1 MLGRA
6 RLAVRSAVWQAALSD
21 LEATTAPG
29 WYRRPGQRPGSRS
42 RGTPTSSGSP
52 CRKIARPP
60 SSLGD
65 LLCYDGIGH
74 GAIYV
79 GGGYII
85 HAPRTGMDLQKIP
98 MNASWYE

>member
-1 MLGRA
+1 VGA
-6 RLAVRSAVWQAALSD
+6 RPD

-29 WYRRPGQRPGSRS
+29 WYRRPGQRPGSRF
-42 RGTPTSSGSP
+42 RGTPTSSGPP
-52 CRKIARPP
+52 CRKSSRPP

-85 HAPRTGMDLQKIP
+85 HAPQTGMDVQKIP
-98 MNASWYE
+98 LNASWYESTLIGVAR